1 MSSSRLL
8 TNAASLATVLAA
20 AALSWSLLRP
30 RTPVGPA
37 VTPSAP
43 QRIDWSKTKGNR
55 DARVGLVEYADF
67 ECVYCA
73 AFAVRALPSIEKTY
87 ISTGRV
93 LFAFKHLPLPNHP
106 QGWVAAQAAECAAVK
121 GSFWPMHDLLF
132 RGPRALSD
140 ADLRTHG
147 RTLGLG
153 HQFEECRAGD
163 ATEAINADI
172 EDARTLGPSSTPLF
186 VVGLM
191 MPNGR
196 LEPRKVLTGTQS
208 ASGLAAVLDQLLS
221 ATK

>member
-8 TNAASLATVLAA
+8 TNAASLATVVAA
-20 AALSWSLLRP
+20 AALTWSLLRP
-30 RTPVGPA
+30 RTPVEP
-37 VTPSAP
+37 VVPPSSP

-55 DARVGLVEYADF
+55 DARVGLIEYADF
-67 ECVYCA
+67 ECVFCA
-73 AFAVRALPSIEKTY
+73 AFAVRALPSIEKSY

-121 GSFWPMHDLLF
+121 GSFWAMHDLLF
-132 RGPRALSD
+132 RGPRALAD
-140 ADLRTHG
+140 AELRSHG

-153 HQFEECRAGD
+153 DQFEKCRAGD

-172 EDARTLGPSSTPLF
+172 EDARSLGPSSTPLF
-186 VVGLM
+186 VAGMM
-191 MPNGR
+191 MPDGR
-196 LEPRKVLTGTQS
+196 LEPRQILMGAQS
-208 ASGLAAVLDQLLS
+208 ASGLAVVLDQLLS